1 MTAMIEVENLSKRYR
16 RGGQDRV
23 YRTFRED
30 LMGLMTR
37 PFRRRRKKAADTF
50 WALRD
55 VSFQVN
61 EGEVV
66 GIIGKNGAGKSTL
79 LKILS
84 RITQPTE
91 GRARL
96 YGRVGSLLEVGTGFH
111 PELTGNENI
120 YLSGTILGMR
130 RAEVRSR
137 FDEIVAFAEIEDFLD
152 TPVKHYS
159 SGMYVRLAF
168 AVAAHLDPEI
178 LLVDEVLAV
187 GDMEFQ
193 KKCLGKMSEVAE
205 GGRTVVLVSHN
216 MNAIKR
222 LCQRAIWLKDGKI
235 GLQGTADECVTRYF
249 GGGGQDA
256 ARKEFTPHLHLAN
269 KMPVALVAVQIS
281 DAEGRLKQTYS
292 ARECI
297 QVQIEWILH
306 ERLYK
311 PRIGFILYT
320 TDGMPVLTS
329 MDAGSWSEEWLEPG
343 KYVSRCT
350 IMGQLLNEGSY
361 MLEFSGDVPRG
372 FAFRHGLTGWL
383 LRFHIRD
390 DMTLPSRY
398 YGQDGVNERPWP
410 GPIMLNIPWNQERVD
425 AFRRTN
431 VSPSL

>member
-1 MTAMIEVENLSKRYR
+1 MTAMIEVENLGKHYR

-37 PFRRRRKKAADTF
+37 PFRRRRGKATDTF

-193 KKCLGKMSEVAE
+193 KKCLGKMGEVAE
-205 GGRTVVLVSHN
+205 GGRTVVFVSHN
-216 MNAIKR
+216 MDSITR
-222 LCQRAIWLKDGKI
+222 LCSDAILLDRGGLMAIGPSKAVVEQYLQSCTRSNASWTAMGTGDNSKGAFSFLSAALNPNDG
-235 GLQGTADECVTRYF
+235 DRS
-249 GGGGQDA
+249 D
-256 ARKEFTPHLHLAN
+256 RMLHLTYVVRADLPAAVVAIQILTATGS
-269 KMPVALVAVQIS
+269 PVTTLTDVDLNDKLFTKKAGVYESKIHLPTHLLASGRYRITFSCADMKGVRHDYQ
-281 DAEGRLKQTYS
+281 EG
-292 ARECI
+292 I
-297 QVQIEWILH
+297 
-306 ERLYK
+306 
-311 PRIGFILYT
+311 
-320 TDGMPVLTS
+320 
-329 MDAGSWSEEWLEPG
+329 
-343 KYVSRCT
+343 
-350 IMGQLLNEGSY
+350 
-361 MLEFSGDVPRG
+361 LEFEMSQHPDIRPAYRREGPLLVPTSWETTR
-372 FAFRHGLTGWL
+372 
-383 LRFHIRD
+383 I
-390 DMTLPSRY
+390 
-398 YGQDGVNERPWP
+398 E
-410 GPIMLNIPWNQERVD
+410 
-425 AFRRTN
+425 
-431 VSPSL
+431 